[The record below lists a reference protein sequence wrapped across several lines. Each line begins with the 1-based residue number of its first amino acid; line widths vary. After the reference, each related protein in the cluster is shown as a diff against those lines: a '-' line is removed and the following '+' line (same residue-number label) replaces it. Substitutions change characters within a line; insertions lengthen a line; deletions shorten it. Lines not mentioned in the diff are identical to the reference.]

1 MSQKKR
7 VHEYLKTGKTLT
19 SADAYERLGIA
30 SFPKRICELREMG
43 IKVKDRWKRVKTRF
57 SGTVSVKEYY
67 L

>member
-7 VHEYLKTGKTLT
+7 VHEYLKTGARLT
-19 SADAYERLGIA
+19 SEKARVELGVG
-30 SFPKRICELREMG
+30 SFPKRICELKAMG